1 MHNCRMRDPFLG
13 SEQDVGFR
21 RARRRFLAMA
31 GALCAPLPALAA
43 SETRPLPPDF
53 DPARDPAQDLDTALR
68 IAKAARRS
76 VLVEVGSDTCMPCR
90 TLDRFFAANPEL
102 KKLRDVNYVWLKV
115 NFSKENANEAF
126 LRRFPPVADYPHFFV
141 LDANG
146 RLLHSQNTEALEA
159 AKDYDPAAM
168 RAFLVKWAPDR

>member
-1 MHNCRMRDPFLG
+1 MRDPLFG
-13 SEQDVGFR
+13 SQQRAGFR
-21 RARRRFLAMA
+21 RVRRRFLALA
-31 GALCAPLPALAA
+31 TVLCTPFAALAA
-43 SETRPLPPDF
+43 RETRPLPPDF

-68 IAKAARRS
+68 IAKAARRN
-76 VLVEVGSDTCMPCR
+76 VLIEVGGDWCTWCR
-90 TLDRFFAANPEL
+90 ILERFFAANPEL

-126 LRRFPPVADYPHFFV
+126 LRRFPPVAGYPHIFV

-159 AKDYDPAAM
+159 GKDYDPAAM